1 MNKSNSSQM
10 KNSEKNLEHFF
21 IHIFTYTL
29 YLYSH
34 RYIDTQ
40 IDR

>member
-1 MNKSNSSQM
+1 M
-10 KNSEKNLEHFF
+10 KNSEKNLEHIF
-21 IHIFTYTL
+21 IYIFTYTL

-34 RYIDTQ
+34 RYIGRQ